1 MIIVA
6 DASPLVALALCDCL
20 DVLGALF
27 GEIKVSQA
35 VFDEAIS
42 KGKPGA
48 QKLEDYLS
56 DKVSTLSLDEYIL
69 GDTTLDR
76 GELTSIAL
84 YKKLGADY
92 LLIDEKAGRR
102 IAKLNNVEIIGSL
115 GVLILARKKGII
127 PLLSPYVE
135 ILRRSKVH
143 FSENLLDYALSAVGE
158 D

>member
-1 MIIVA
+1 MIVVA

-20 DVLGALF
+20 EVLDQLF

-35 VFDEAIS
+35 VFDEVVS
-42 KGKPGA
+42 GNKPGA
-48 QKLEDYLS
+48 RKLEAYLL
-56 DKVSTLSLDEYIL
+56 DKVSTVNIDQYIL

-84 YKKLGADY
+84 YKKLAADY

-102 IAKLNNVEIIGSL
+102 IAKLNDVEIIGSL

-127 PLLSPYVE
+127 PLLRPYIE
-135 ILRRSKVH
+135 ILRQSKVH
-143 FSENLLDYALSAVGE
+143 FGADLLNYALSAVGE
-158 D
+158 A